1 MLHIVLARLARLARP
16 IAGLA
21 LTLTLAAAC
30 KPAPPKP
37 FNGEGLSGPQ
47 IMPPLPKPGLVL
59 TTTDGKQFDLQKE
72 TDGYVTLLFFGYT
85 NCPDVCPVHMANIA
99 GAMKKLGPEIT
110 NKIKVVFVTVDPARD
125 TPEVMRKWLD
135 HFDQRFIGL
144 RGDSASV
151 ASAFTQLRLGQ
162 TMREAAG
169 PDTTDTSVYNI
180 GHAAIVLAFG
190 TDNMAHVVYPFGI
203 RQADWSKDL
212 TLLVQRS

>member
-1 MLHIVLARLARLARP
+1 MSHICPDRLVRLVRLTVAL
-16 IAGLA
+16 G
-21 LTLTLAAAC
+21 LTLSFACQPAA
-30 KPAPPKP
+30 PKP

-47 IMPPLPKPGLVL
+47 IMPPLPKPELVL
-59 TTTDGKQFDLQKE
+59 TTTDGKQFDLKRDTQ
-72 TDGYVTLLFFGYT
+72 GYVTLLFFGYT

-99 GAMKKLGPEIT
+99 GAMKRLGPEIT
-110 NKIKVVFVTVDPARD
+110 SKIKVVFVTVDPARD
-125 TPEVMRKWLD
+125 TPEVIRTWLD

-162 TMREAAG
+162 TQHEVV
-169 PDTTDTSVYNI
+169 DSTDTSRYNI

-203 RQADWSKDL
+203 RQQDWSKDL
-212 TLLVQRS
+212 TLLVERS

>member
-1 MLHIVLARLARLARP
+1 MRFARP
-16 IAGLA
+16 DRRALPLLLLITVFGL
-21 LTLTLAAAC
+21 AC

-47 IMPPLPKPGLVL
+47 IMPPLPKPTLVL
-59 TTTDGKQFDLQKE
+59 TTTEGKQFDLQKE
-72 TDGYVTLLFFGYT
+72 TEGFVTLLFFGYT

-99 GAMKKLGPEIT
+99 GAMKLLGPEIT
-110 NKIKVVFVTVDPARD
+110 NRIKVVFVTVDPARD
-125 TPEVMRKWLD
+125 TPEVIRKWLD

-162 TMREAAG
+162 TQHEAG
-169 PDTTDTSVYNI
+169 PDSTDTSVYNI

-190 TDNMAHVVYPFGI
+190 TDNLAHVVYPFGI

>member
-1 MLHIVLARLARLARP
+1 MSVRQSVRLTVLITLS
-16 IAGLA
+16 IAL
-21 LTLTLAAAC
+21 AC
-30 KPAPPKP
+30 KPTRPKP

-47 IMPPLPKPGLVL
+47 IVPPLPKPGLVL
-59 TTTDGKQFDLQKE
+59 TTTEGKQFDLQKE
-72 TDGYVTLLFFGYT
+72 TEGFVTLLFFGYT

-110 NKIKVVFVTVDPARD
+110 NRIKVVFVSVDPARD

-144 RGDSASV
+144 RGDSASI

-162 TMREAAG
+162 AQHEAGA
-169 PDTTDTSVYNI
+169 DSTDKSAYSI

-190 TDNMAHVVYPFGI
+190 TDNLAHVVYPFGI
-203 RQADWSKDL
+203 RQADWSRDL

>member
-1 MLHIVLARLARLARP
+1 MRT
-16 IAGLA
+16 A
-21 LTLTLAAAC
+21 LPRALLLVALVAAPAC

-47 IMPPLPKPGLVL
+47 IVPPLPKPDLVL
-59 TTTDGKQFDLQKE
+59 TTTDGKPFDLRKDTE
-72 TDGYVTLLFFGYT
+72 GYVTLLFFGYT

-110 NKIKVVFVTVDPARD
+110 NKIKVVFVTVDPVRD
-125 TPEVMRKWLD
+125 TPEVIRTWLD
-135 HFDQRFIGL
+135 HFDDRFIGL

-162 TMREAAG
+162 TMREAG
-169 PDTTDTSVYNI
+169 PDSTKPAVYTI

-190 TDNMAHVVYPFGI
+190 SDNLAHVVYPFGI
-203 RQADWSKDL
+203 RQADWTKDL

>member
-1 MLHIVLARLARLARP
+1 MFVCPSVRLSVLITLVV
-16 IAGLA
+16 A
-21 LTLTLAAAC
+21 LGC

-47 IMPPLPKPGLVL
+47 IVPPLPKPGLVL

-72 TDGYVTLLFFGYT
+72 TEGFVTLLFFGYT

-99 GAMKKLGPEIT
+99 GAMKRLGPEIT
-110 NKIKVVFVTVDPARD
+110 NRIKVVFVTVDPARD
-125 TPEVMRKWLD
+125 TPEVMRTWLD

-162 TMREAAG
+162 AQHEAGA
-169 PDTTDTSVYNI
+169 DSTDKSTYSI

-190 TDNMAHVVYPFGI
+190 TDNLAHVVYPFGI

-212 TLLVQRS
+212 TLLVERS

>member
-1 MLHIVLARLARLARP
+1 MILARLGRLSVCPSVGLSVCFLTA
-16 IAGLA
+16 ALA
-21 LTLTLAAAC
+21 LACQPAA
-30 KPAPPKP
+30 PKP
-37 FNGEGLSGPQ
+37 FNSEGLSGPQ
-47 IMPPLPKPGLVL
+47 IMPPLPKPDLQL
-59 TTTDGKQFDLQKE
+59 TTTDGKPFDLKQE
-72 TDGYVTLLFFGYT
+72 TEGYVTLLFFGYT

-99 GAMKKLGPEIT
+99 GAMQKLGPDIT
-110 NKIKVVFVTVDPARD
+110 NRIKVLFVTVDPARD

-162 TMREAAG
+162 TVHEPGA
-169 PDTTDTSVYNI
+169 DSTDATRYTV
-180 GHAAIVLAFG
+180 GHAAIVLAFS
-190 TDNMAHVVYPFGI
+190 TDNLAHVVYPFGI

>member
-1 MLHIVLARLARLARP
+1 MLSARPDRLARLFV
-16 IAGLA
+16 ILSLSTNLA
-21 LTLTLAAAC
+21 LAC

-47 IMPPLPKPGLVL
+47 IMPPLPKPTLVL
-59 TTTDGKQFDLQKE
+59 TTTEGEPFDLQKE
-72 TDGYVTLLFFGYT
+72 TEGFVTLLFFGYT

-99 GAMKKLGPEIT
+99 GAMKRLGPEIT
-110 NKIKVVFVTVDPARD
+110 NRIKVVFVTVDPARD
-125 TPEVMRKWLD
+125 TPEVIRQWLD

-162 TMREAAG
+162 AQHEAG
-169 PDTTDTSVYNI
+169 PDSTDTSTYNI

-190 TDNMAHVVYPFGI
+190 TDNLAHVVYPFGI

-212 TLLVQRS
+212 TLLVERS

>member
-1 MLHIVLARLARLARP
+1 MPVARLARP
-16 IAGLA
+16 FTVLSLLSSLA
-21 LTLTLAAAC
+21 LAC
-30 KPAPPKP
+30 QPAPPKP

-47 IMPPLPKPGLVL
+47 IVPPLPKPGLVL
-59 TTTDGKQFDLQKE
+59 TTTEGKQFDLQKE
-72 TDGYVTLLFFGYT
+72 TEGFVTLLFFGYT

-99 GAMKKLGPEIT
+99 GAMNRLGPEIT
-110 NKIKVVFVTVDPARD
+110 NRIKVVFVTVDPARD
-125 TPEVMRKWLD
+125 TPEVIRTWLD
-135 HFDQRFIGL
+135 HFDRRFIGL

-162 TMREAAG
+162 AQHEAGA
-169 PDTTDTSVYNI
+169 DSTDQRSYNV

-190 TDNMAHVVYPFGI
+190 TDNLAHVVYPFGI